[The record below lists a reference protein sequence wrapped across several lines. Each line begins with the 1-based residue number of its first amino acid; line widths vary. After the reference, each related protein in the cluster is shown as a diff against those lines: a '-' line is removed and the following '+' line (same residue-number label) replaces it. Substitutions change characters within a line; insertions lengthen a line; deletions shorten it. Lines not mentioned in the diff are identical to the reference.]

1 MKKLKV
7 LGLAAIAAGMFSL
20 TSCLDG
26 GGNTQQLSSYAI
38 VDYSST
44 MRTLIYPLGYYPL
57 YVATIANDPTY
68 RAGDCVLANFTVDF
82 DSADNANASTNGFYV
97 ATGAASSPL
106 AKYDLSYSPL
116 DSMALDNEL
125 LLSGSES
132 ALLFSNNYKRIVV
145 IPTFTSVLTDQK
157 NTYIMSMDSNQEPE
171 TIDGTERVYTLCLRA
186 QKREEGK
193 APTISNAMDPIAVE
207 GGTLYSMLKGK
218 ESAAGKKI
226 VSYRV
231 KYPLTFNADSTKI
244 ATWGYSKISQFSIE
258 EATN

>member
-68 RAGDCVLANFTVDF
+68 SAGDCVLANFTVDF

-171 TIDGTERVYTLCLRA
+171 T
-186 QKREEGK
+186 
-193 APTISNAMDPIAVE
+193 AMDPIAVE

>member
-68 RAGDCVLANFTVDF
+68 SAGDCVLANFTVDF

-145 IPTFTSVLTDQK
+145 IPTFTSV
-157 NTYIMSMDSNQEPE
+157 
-171 TIDGTERVYTLCLRA
+171 CLRA

>member
-1 MKKLKV
+1 M
-7 LGLAAIAAGMFSL
+7 
-20 TSCLDG
+20 
-26 GGNTQQLSSYAI
+26 
-38 VDYSST
+38 
-44 MRTLIYPLGYYPL
+44 
-57 YVATIANDPTY
+57 
-68 RAGDCVLANFTVDF
+68 ANFTVDF
-82 DSADNANASTNGFYV
+82 DSPENANANTNGFYV

-106 AKYDLSYSPL
+106 AKYSLDFSPL
-116 DSMALDNEL
+116 DSTALDNEL

-145 IPTFTSVLTDQK
+145 IPTFASVLTDQK
-157 NTYIMSMDSNQEPE
+157 NTYTMSMDYDQEPE
-171 TIDGTERVYTLCLRA
+171 TVDGTDRVYTLCIRA

-207 GGTLYSMLKGK
+207 GGSLYSMLKGK
-218 ESAAGKKI
+218 ESAAGKKV

-231 KYPLTFNADSTKI
+231 KYPLTFNSDSTKI

>member
-68 RAGDCVLANFTVDF
+68 SAGDCVLANFTVDF
-82 DSADNANASTNGFYV
+82 DSPENASASTNGFYV
-97 ATGAASSPL
+97 ATGVATSPL
-106 AKYDLSYSPL
+106 ARYDLNFSPL
-116 DSMALDNEL
+116 DSTVLDNEL

-132 ALLFSNNYKRIVV
+132 ALLFSNNYKKIVV
-145 IPTFTSVLTDQK
+145 IPTFASILTDQK
-157 NTYIMSMDSNQEPE
+157 NTYNISMDYNQEPE
-171 TIDGTERVYTLCLRA
+171 TVDGTERVYTLCIRA
-186 QKREEGK
+186 QKQEEGK

-207 GGTLYSMLKGK
+207 GGPLYSMLKSK
-218 ESAAGKKI
+218 ESAAGKKL

-231 KYPLTFNADSTKI
+231 KYPLTFNSDSTKI
-244 ATWGYSKISQFSIE
+244 ATWGYSNISQFSIE